1 MEVFILWKYNNGR
14 VKMKKK
20 GLLLAVLTVVAVT
33 LLIEFIVKCE
43 LCSYGSTSQIDRYSK
58 NQDSMDLYI
67 DYTPDSLYKIEY
79 DTIVRVS
86 YKKSGKIINEFNVS
100 QSNYPEYP
108 FLRQM
113 EIDPSGKYLAFLD
126 NLNIVRVYN
135 IFTGECE
142 GVNDYYFDRSSHIYF
157 SDDSRYFLI
166 VDFREAEVDILSC
179 PRLEFIASGSM
190 GYYRSNFWWENQN
203 GKLVFYYEVVD
214 SLYKTV
220 FPDDGHGDSLVFSK
234 PVAIDK
240 VIRDTL

>member
-1 MEVFILWKYNNGR
+1 
-14 VKMKKK
+14 
-20 GLLLAVLTVVAVT
+20 
-33 LLIEFIVKCE
+33 
-43 LCSYGSTSQIDRYSK
+43 
-58 NQDSMDLYI
+58 MDLYI
-67 DYTPDSLYKIEY
+67 DYTRDSLYKIEY

-86 YKKSGKIINEFNVS
+86 DTRSGKTINEFYVS
-100 QSNYPEYP
+100 LSTCPEYP
-108 FLRQM
+108 YLRQM

-142 GVNDYYFDRSSHIYF
+142 GVNDYYFDQSSHIYF
-157 SDDSRYFLI
+157 SDDPRYFLI

-190 GYYRSNFWWENQN
+190 GFYRSNFWWENQK
-203 GKLVFYYEVVD
+203 GKLVFYYEVAD

-234 PVAIDK
+234 PLGIPK
-240 VIRDTL
+240 EY